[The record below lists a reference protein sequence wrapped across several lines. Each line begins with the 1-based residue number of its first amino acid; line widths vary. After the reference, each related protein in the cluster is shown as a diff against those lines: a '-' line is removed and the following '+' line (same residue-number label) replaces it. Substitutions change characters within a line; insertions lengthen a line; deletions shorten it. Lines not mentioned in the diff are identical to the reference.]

1 MLRLECL
8 AGNQR
13 FNISASQQDTF
24 HLGMFYT
31 LAFEQNNAASVETL
45 LAICKLHAFI
55 VIFALEIVSA
65 LLFAS
70 S

>member
-8 AGNQR
+8 PEIQR

-24 HLGMFYT
+24 HLRMFYT

-45 LAICKLHAFI
+45 LAICKSHAFI
-55 VIFALEIVSA
+55 AIYAL
-65 LLFAS
+65 
-70 S
+70 